1 MESLKKLSGKKI
13 VFALM
18 GVLLIGVG
26 IAFNNCAGL
35 GNDTV
40 GIVYDG
46 IRSFWGMTGEQ
57 LGMASNV
64 VNLTLVIV
72 LFLVGRKY
80 VSLGTLIYFL
90 PYGFCVNLGTWLYG
104 ALKLQ
109 QTLPVQILFSV
120 IGCLILCMGIAI
132 FIVVDIG
139 VDPFTGIVLVLCDR
153 TGKEYRVIKV
163 FFDLTCV
170 VVGTLLGGKLGVVT
184 VVTAIAAGPVIQF
197 FTGIVKKYWFSE

>member
-1 MESLKKLSGKKI
+1 MYGKFEKIIGKKI
-13 VFALM
+13 VFALI

-104 ALKLQ
+104 ALCGLRA
-109 QTLPVQILFSV
+109 SV
-120 IGCLILCMGIAI
+120 L
-132 FIVVDIG
+132 
-139 VDPFTGIVLVLCDR
+139 
-153 TGKEYRVIKV
+153 
-163 FFDLTCV
+163 
-170 VVGTLLGGKLGVVT
+170 
-184 VVTAIAAGPVIQF
+184 
-197 FTGIVKKYWFSE
+197 